1 MKEVSKQGSAYKNF
15 TSGLC
20 KSFEASM
27 PVIYKILDAL
37 TNKDEE
43 IKEVNRQA
51 EHLHEFKIL

>member
-1 MKEVSKQGSAYKNF
+1 
-15 TSGLC
+15 
-20 KSFEASM
+20 M

-51 EHLHEFKIL
+51 EHISKSNRAVLLKSFLWIPRQVYLQCELFEL